1 MNVAKKF
8 LFENSFDDPMPI
20 REKASSAQLVNKPAM
35 VNVPEPIV
43 APAAPSFSEAELT
56 AACEQARTKG
66 DQEGHKRGIVEGQQ
80 RLEAQ
85 IAAAL
90 STISTQLTL
99 AVRAATETP
108 VEVTQAATDLA
119 LAILRKMHPALSAKR
134 GLDEVEAVLAS
145 CLEQLKNEPRLVA
158 YVPNQLLDPLNERVS
173 TISAARGFE
182 GRVVLIGDPELADSD
197 CRIEWA
203 DGGLERDTR
212 RLWSDIE
219 AALDRCLLQPN
230 GMNGADNTTPA

>member
-1 MNVAKKF
+1 VAKKF
-8 LFENSFDDPMPI
+8 LFENDFDEPIPM
-20 REKASSAQLVNKPAM
+20 REKAAASTVASKAAIVS
-35 VNVPEPIV
+35 VPEPV
-43 APAAPSFSEAELT
+43 VPSAPTFSEEELAE
-56 AACEQARTKG
+56 ACEQARRQG
-66 DQEGHKRGIVEGQQ
+66 DQQGHQRGLVDGQQ

-90 STISTQLTL
+90 STISAQLTL
-99 AVRAATETP
+99 AVRAATEKP
-108 VEVTQAATDLA
+108 IEIMQAATDLA

-134 GLDEVEAVLAS
+134 GLDEVEGVLAA

-158 YVPNQLLDPLNERVS
+158 YVPNALLDPLNERVGA
-173 TISAARGFE
+173 ISAVRGFE
-182 GRVVLIGDPELADSD
+182 GRIVLIGDPDLADSD

-219 AALDRCLLQPN
+219 TALDRCLVQSNDLN
-230 GMNGADNTTPA
+230 GSDGLPASS

>member
-1 MNVAKKF
+1 MIVAKKF
-8 LFENSFDDPMPI
+8 LFENDFDEPMPL
-20 REKASSAQLVNKPAM
+20 REKPVAPVAAAKAAIVIA
-35 VNVPEPIV
+35 PEPV
-43 APAAPSFSEAELT
+43 VVAAPTYSEEELAE
-56 AACEQARTKG
+56 ACAQARR
-66 DQEGHKRGIVEGQQ
+66 EGEQQGHQRGIVEGQQ

-90 STISTQLTL
+90 STISAQLTL
-99 AVRAATETP
+99 AVRAATEKP
-108 VEVTQAATDLA
+108 VEITQAATDLA

-134 GLDEVEAVLAS
+134 GLDEVESVLAT

-158 YVPNQLLDPLNERVS
+158 YVPNNLLDPLNERVG

-182 GRVVLIGDPELADSD
+182 GRVVLIGDPDLADSD

-212 RLWSDIE
+212 RLWADIE
-219 AALDRCLLQPN
+219 TALDRCLGQP
-230 GMNGADNTTPA
+230 GDMNGSDGLPATS